1 MFTNDR
7 SEVPDLF
14 GGAGWQTSGWPPV
27 EVVER
32 RGFVS
37 FVFSRLPQDVYTW
50 ESERK
55 TVFSVI
61 HEASKEVIL
70 QNRQGDCVQTT
81 PVLLMLVGTV
91 SCNNA
96 FRHTNW
102 NALCVEINL
111 VNISLC
117 QHSYNDFEKGYP

>member
-14 GGAGWQTSGWPPV
+14 GGAGWRTSGWPLV

-50 ESERK
+50 
-55 TVFSVI
+55 
-61 HEASKEVIL
+61 
-70 QNRQGDCVQTT
+70 
-81 PVLLMLVGTV
+81 
-91 SCNNA
+91 
-96 FRHTNW
+96 
-102 NALCVEINL
+102 
-111 VNISLC
+111 
-117 QHSYNDFEKGYP
+117 